1 MPARKNPKLP
11 LTKEERENLRNAK
24 LKIGA
29 IHQTDVSYLAQLLHV
44 EELRAKEL
52 KGLAAFQQIPSIGHK
67 LAEKLVY
74 QLAFY
79 SLDEIRREDPGN
91 LLDRLER
98 KLGVW
103 TDPCVED
110 QIRCVIHYAN
120 NPDSKLQWFAFT
132 EERKNY
138 REQHGYPDSRP
149 EKAWYE

>member
-1 MPARKNPKLP
+1 MRK
-11 LTKEERENLRNAK
+11 AK
-24 LKIGA
+24 LKTGA
-29 IHQTDVSYLAQLLHV
+29 IHQTDARLLAQLLHV
-44 EELRAKEL
+44 EESRAIEI
-52 KGLAAFQQIPSIGHK
+52 KGLAAFQQVPSIGHK

-74 QLAFY
+74 QLGFY
-79 SLDEIRREDPGN
+79 SLDEIRQEDPGN
-91 LLDRLER
+91 LLNRLEQ

-120 NPDSKLQWFAFT
+120 NPDSKLQWFWFT

-138 REQHGYPDSRP
+138 RARHGYPASRP